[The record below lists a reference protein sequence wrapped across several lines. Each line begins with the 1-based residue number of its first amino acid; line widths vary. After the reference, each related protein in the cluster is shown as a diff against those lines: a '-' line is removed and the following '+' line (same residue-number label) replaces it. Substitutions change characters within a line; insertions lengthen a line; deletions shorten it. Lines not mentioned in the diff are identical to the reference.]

1 MTAVQNG
8 LWGRNDAAL
17 QYFLQLPQGEKVQ
30 ATYIWIGGSGEDI
43 RSKTRTLPC
52 EVKSIEDI
60 PAWNYDGSSTGQ
72 APGDDSEVWL
82 EPVKYYPDPFRRGNN
97 ILVLCECLKPLSR
110 KPIASNTRSNAR
122 VIFDTEEVA
131 KEKTWYGI
139 EQEYTL
145 FEADGVT
152 PLGWPQFG
160 YPGPQGPYY
169 CGNGARRAY
178 GRQVVEAHYRCCL
191 YCGINISGINA
202 EVMAGQWEY
211 QIGPCEGIDSG
222 DSVWLSRFLLERIA
236 EYFQVVV
243 SFHPKPM
250 KGDWNGAG
258 CHTNYSTL
266 TMRNEGGYAAIIQAI
281 EKLALRHKEHID
293 VYGQDN
299 DQRMTGHH
307 ETADIKNFSYGVADR
322 GCSVR
327 IPNLTKIEGKGYF
340 EDRRPASNMDP
351 YVVTSIIAKTTI
363 LWDGKERLSIDA

>member
-52 EVKSIEDI
+52 EVKSIDDL
-60 PAWNYDGSSTGQ
+60 PAWNYDGSSTQQ
-72 APGDDSEVWL
+72 APGDDSEVYL
-82 EPVKYYPDPFRRGNN
+82 QPVKYYPDPFRRGNN
-97 ILVLCECLKPLSR
+97 ILVLCECLHPLSL
-110 KPIASNTRSNAR
+110 KPIPTNSRSSAR
-122 VIFDTEEVA
+122 VIFDQDEVA

-178 GRQVVEAHYRCCL
+178 GRQLVEAHYRCCL

-222 DSVWLSRFLLERIA
+222 DSVWMSRFLLERLA

-266 TMRNEGGYAAIIQAI
+266 TMRSDGGYAAIIEAL
-281 EKLALRHKEHID
+281 EKLKLKHAEHIA
-293 VYGQDN
+293 VYGEHN
-299 DQRMTGHH
+299 DERMTGQH
-307 ETADIKNFSYGVADR
+307 ETADIKSFTYGVADR
-322 GCSVR
+322 GCSAR
-327 IPNLTKIEGKGYF
+327 IPNQTKIDGKGYF